1 MKNII
6 YSFAFLLTSFFTFA
20 NDFNS
25 PSPKS
30 NFTSAFENESTIV
43 TIKYKIRDT
52 SFETKKR
59 VTNNDLIISKYID
72 SELIKIKN
80 KINSNYVEGDICS
93 VTVSVGYGST
103 YISATITGDCK
114 GIAERAAK
122 LKKELTAAI
131 R

>member
-6 YSFAFLLTSFFTFA
+6 YSLTLLLTSFFTFA

-25 PSPKS
+25 PSPVS

-59 VTNNDLIISKYID
+59 VANNDLVISNYID
-72 SELIKIKN
+72 SELKKINN
-80 KINSNYVEGDICS
+80 KINSNYIEGDICT
-93 VTVSVGYGST
+93 VTISVGYGST

-114 GIAERAAK
+114 GIAARAAK
-122 LKKELTAAI
+122 LKKELLAAI